1 MCESQGCLLYPPL
14 ACGDTLQTL
23 DVAAGHNANRAF
35 VIQTLFCEVDRG
47 WTSFTIF
54 LLLEPLACFLKI
66 WPPVFYWIKKFISVC
81 AEYTQLQDTVQPN
94 LFRGQMWTGPDWR
107 MFLLL
112 LCSSSCYIFFH
123 LLLYGY
129 VIVLFYALGLFFT
142 QHFLQSG
149 RGHHKV

>member
-81 AEYTQLQDTVQPN
+81 AEYTKLQDTVQPN
-94 LFRGQMWTGPDWR
+94 LFRGQMWTGPDWKDVS
-107 MFLLL
+107 FA
-112 LCSSSCYIFFH
+112 FVFQ
-123 LLLYGY
+123 LLLYLFSSF
-129 VIVLFYALGLFFT
+129 VVWICHCVVLCVRSLFYTTLPAIWARA
-142 QHFLQSG
+142 S
-149 RGHHKV
+149 